1 MTENSLFNRGLLT
14 GMLLMLGAQ
23 AVHWFITP
31 ISHPDAGALRT
42 TGVGV
47 QAAIGFGG
55 ALWLFV
61 RQRSKY
67 PRKTD

>member
-1 MTENSLFNRGLLT
+1 
-14 GMLLMLGAQ
+14 MLGAQ